1 MDQRWRL
8 NGKNKTP
15 IHLVAGEYSKEGWDV
30 PNNVRKAT
38 IQFYTQPRV
47 GHIMML
53 ENPDEFC
60 EIIKLRINLLARI
73 TGLPP
78 DCGADATISK
88 FGAQRE
94 SILNSSL
101 SALKSRNK

>member
-8 NGKNKTP
+8 SEKNKTP

-38 IQFYTQPRV
+38 IQFYTHRPRV

-60 EIIKLRINLLARI
+60 EIVK
-73 TGLPP
+73 
-78 DCGADATISK
+78 
-88 FGAQRE
+88 
-94 SILNSSL
+94 SIV
-101 SALKSRNK
+101 AH